1 MGKLI
6 KLIIISVSTVVILA
20 GCNANKSQ
28 TSTDFSQSEE
38 SSTSTSEN
46 ILQESSQTSYTDSQ
60 KVLDEFVKAVNSNN
74 TQLIDKLINPD
85 INFDQKDRCDY
96 LTKVKI
102 KNYSFTVISEEEQ
115 QAVYS
120 VVLDISETGDTL
132 LKKGQNKYIVN
143 IGIPPYYSDGLYIL
157 SINPAEDY
165 TPMQQLYEDAI
176 SNQIFGLRNLNIT
189 DPFSDA
195 SNIDINQLTE
205 FIVSYAAPKLFA
217 NGNITEQ
224 GFTQEEMDA
233 AATAYFG
240 IDRLDAKST
249 VYYNK
254 ETQRYMILG
263 RGGSFLN
270 ERVVN
275 VDKSSDNGFAYVYI
289 EEYKDPIQLQKNS
302 IIKYTLQKKSNG
314 VYQFISAEK
323 VGRVEII
330 QQ

>member
-85 INFDQKDRCDY
+85 INFD
-96 LTKVKI
+96 KI